1 MLDLKFEKQINIQA
15 SALVVW
21 DVLTNPEHIKKY
33 LFGTEVKSNWKKGG
47 SLTFSGK
54 YQGQKYEDHGTILDI
69 EPGKIIKYDYWSS
82 FSGIPD
88 LPENYSIITFKIG
101 SDDKQTDLILIQE
114 KFVSQQAYEHSQ
126 KNWEMVLAEIKKIA
140 VAL

>member
-1 MLDLKFEKQINIQA
+1 MLDLKFEKQMNIQA
-15 SALVVW
+15 PVLVVW
-21 DVLTNPEHIKKY
+21 DVLTNPDHIKKY
-33 LFGTEVKSNWKKGG
+33 LFGTEAKSNWQKGG
-47 SLTFSGK
+47 ALTFSGE

-69 EPGKIIKYDYWSS
+69 EPGEIIKYDYWSS

-88 LPENYSIITFKIG
+88 VPENYSIITFKLG
-101 SDDKQTDLILIQE
+101 SQDNHTDLTLIQE

-140 VAL
+140 EAL